1 MKPSM
6 ALKNQNKNGKLKK
19 NGKPK
24 MRLWK
29 KLLLGFLAT
38 LSVCGL
44 IFAYGTVVLNQT
56 EDAFKSTFSDLGLSS
71 SKKSDD
77 IIKATKPLTILLMGL
92 TRVMLRVQIYGLVS
106 RIR

>member
-1 MKPSM
+1 LNLVFLVKWNNEKKSELLMKPSM

-38 LSVCGL
+38 L
-44 IFAYGTVVLNQT
+44 
-56 EDAFKSTFSDLGLSS
+56 
-71 SKKSDD
+71 
-77 IIKATKPLTILLMGL
+77 
-92 TRVMLRVQIYGLVS
+92 
-106 RIR
+106 